1 MNEIKYLP
9 VNVIKEEGTS
19 LSSVYTLC
27 CDEDS
32 KFYNCSN
39 ESLKSP
45 FEIKEVKDYIN
56 ALRVYSDLPYQECK
70 NIWGTYSMRDIL
82 NMSPEELVNKY
93 KEYKNA
99 PKVGE
104 IWVNGDGYKVIII
117 GMREEDDN
125 KRFVEYCTC
134 NGFWKGEEYI
144 DKFIYLYKNTNVSC
158 GSLSTFIKELK
169 DKNSESDK

>member
-9 VNVIKEEGTS
+9 VNVIEEECTS
-19 LSSVYTLC
+19 SSSVYTLC

-39 ESLKSP
+39 ELLKSP
-45 FEIKEVKDYIN
+45 FEIKEVQDYIDT
-56 ALRVYSDLPYQECK
+56 LHVYSDLPYQKCE
-70 NIWGTYSMRDIL
+70 NIWGTYSMSDIL

-93 KEYKNA
+93 KEYKDY

-104 IWVNGDGYKVIII
+104 IWENVDNEYKVIII
-117 GMREEDDN
+117 GIKEVNN
-125 KRFVEYCTC
+125 KRVVEYWTC
-134 NGFWKGEEYI
+134 NEFWKGEEDI
-144 DKFIYLYKNTNVSC
+144 RTFVYLYKNTDVSC

-169 DKNSESDK
+169 DKNV

>member
-9 VNVIKEEGTS
+9 VNVIKEGIS
-19 LSSVYTLC
+19 SSSVYAVGC
-27 CDEDS
+27 GEDS
-32 KFYNCSN
+32 KFNCKN
-39 ESLKSP
+39 ELLKSP
-45 FEIKEVKDYIN
+45 FEIKEVKEYIDTF
-56 ALRVYSDLPYQECK
+56 RVYSDLPYQECK
-70 NIWGTYSMRDIL
+70 NIWGTYCMGDIL

-104 IWVNGDGYKVIII
+104 IWVNDNDNGYKVIII
-117 GMREEDDN
+117 GIKECGKE
-125 KRFVEYCTC
+125 RFVEYWTC
-134 NGFWKGEEYI
+134 NGFWKGEEDI
-144 DKFIYLYKNTNVSC
+144 GKFIYLYKNTDVSC

>member
-1 MNEIKYLP
+1 MNELVFLP
-9 VNVIKEEGTS
+9 VNVIREECTS
-19 LSSVYTLC
+19 SSSVYTLC

-39 ESLKSP
+39 ELLKSP
-45 FEIKEVKDYIN
+45 FEIKEVQDYIDT
-56 ALRVYSDLPYQECK
+56 LHVYSDLPYQECK
-70 NIWGTYSMRDIL
+70 NIWGTYSMGDIL

-104 IWVNGDGYKVIII
+104 IWVNEDGYKVIII
-117 GMREEDDN
+117 GIEEVGG
-125 KRFVEYCTC
+125 KIVEYWTC
-134 NGFWKGEEYI
+134 NGFWKGEEHI
-144 DKFIYLYKNTNVSC
+144 DKFIHIYKNTNVSC
-158 GSLSTFIKELK
+158 GSLSTFIKEFK

>member
-9 VNVIKEEGTS
+9 VNVIKEGIS
-19 LSSVYTLC
+19 SSSVYAVGC
-27 CDEDS
+27 GEGS
-32 KFYNCSN
+32 KLFSCTN

-45 FEIKEVKDYIN
+45 FEIKEVKDYIDI
-56 ALRVYSDLPYQECK
+56 LRIYSDLPYQECK
-70 NIWGTYSMRDIL
+70 NIWGTYSMRYIL

-104 IWVNGDGYKVIII
+104 IWVDDDGYKVIII
-117 GMREEDDN
+117 GIEEVDN
-125 KRFVEYCTC
+125 KRLVEYWTC
-134 NGFWKGEEYI
+134 NGFWKGEECI
-144 DKFIYLYKNTNVSC
+144 DKFIYIYKNTDVSC

-169 DKNSESDK
+169 DKMSESDK